1 MTTALDSSYML
12 CYYSLSLL
20 SLFYSQQQERSCIL
34 GYASSIYVQYLWQ
47 LHWTLHASDLL
58 CSLQIYLSSTI
69 YCLLPVSP
77 ILTAS
82 LVDLNYTMTC
92 GNFLKLTCWWNILHS
107 SNCSFSL
114 SLLPS
119 PQLFSLHWSQIALY
133 PNHLTSLSFIHLCLL
148 LSTSYN
154 PILLSLFHAV
164 SSRPS
169 PCPLHT
175 CTDPLHHLTYYPFLA
190 PSHFEGHK

>member
-1 MTTALDSSYML
+1 MPPVYMPNIYGNCIGL
-12 CYYSLSLL
+12 FMHLTYSVLYRFISLQQYIACYQFHL
-20 SLFYSQQQERSCIL
+20 YSQH
-34 GYASSIYVQYLWQ
+34 
-47 LHWTLHASDLL
+47 HWLIWTIPWPVATSWNSHAGGISFTLPIA
-58 CSLQIYLSSTI
+58 LS
-69 YCLLPVSP
+69 
-77 ILTAS
+77 
-82 LVDLNYTMTC
+82 
-92 GNFLKLTCWWNILHS
+92 
-107 SNCSFSL
+107 SL

-175 CTDPLHHLTYYPFLA
+175 CTDPLHHLNYYPFLA

>member
-34 GYASSIYVQYLWQ
+34 AYASSIYAQYLWQ

-107 SNCSFSL
+107 SNCSFISL
-114 SLLPS
+114 SFT
-119 PQLFSLHWSQIALY
+119 FSTII
-133 PNHLTSLSFIHLCLL
+133 LTSLVTDCSLPKPPHQPLLYSPLPAPVYIPQPHSLIFISCSFQ
-148 LSTSYN
+148 
-154 PILLSLFHAV
+154 
-164 SSRPS
+164 
-169 PCPLHT
+169 
-175 CTDPLHHLTYYPFLA
+175 
-190 PSHFEGHK
+190 